1 MTMSRP
7 MTKKLQMPRK
17 LQTDLSWMDA
27 RSRFCRTPWMQK
39 AEKFWLQ
46 GFRVCGLGFRDL
58 CGLYIGFILVYRV
71 CIGFSFGG
79 VVVMFSFCAQ
89 PFQAST
95 ASASY
100 SILGS

>member
-17 LQTDLSWMDA
+17 LQTDFSWMDA

-46 GFRVCGLGFRDL
+46 GFSFWGLG
-58 CGLYIGFILVYRV
+58 I
-71 CIGFSFGG
+71 
-79 VVVMFSFCAQ
+79 
-89 PFQAST
+89 
-95 ASASY
+95 
-100 SILGS
+100 

>member
-17 LQTDLSWMDA
+17 LQTDFSWMDA

-46 GFRVCGLGFRDL
+46 GFSFGVWGFRVL
-58 CGLYIGFILVYRV
+58 CGLCIGFILVYRV
-71 CIGFSFGG
+71 SRIFGG
-79 VVVMFSFCAQ
+79 VVVMFSFCTQ

-100 SILGS
+100 MPGC